1 MFTMLANRRF
11 WHLGLISLVVS
22 SIASAVNPS
31 YAQIIPD
38 ATLGAESSVITP
50 NVNIKGSP
58 ANQID
63 GGATRGANLFHSF
76 SEFNVSNA
84 GRVYFANPTGI
95 ENILTRVTGT
105 NASSIL
111 GTLGVN
117 GNASLFL
124 INPNGII
131 FGENAKLDIPG
142 SFFASTASS
151 LNFGNGNQF
160 SATNPEAPP
169 LLTINVPM
177 GVQYNH
183 SQPAAIVNRG
193 NLEVGQNLTLAASNL
208 DLSGQLLAG
217 GNLTLQATDTLR
229 IRDTATVPFI
239 ASAGGKMEVQGNA
252 VDIFVLNHPDSG
264 FYSGSDMVFRSA
276 DKVGG
281 DAHYSTG
288 GNFRIEKLD
297 GSLGSLYS
305 PYDPVIKANGDVT
318 LGGYSGSS
326 LHILAGGSVNITG
339 LVDISSLDPTN
350 FIAENVPL
358 SKTLPDGTS
367 SINID
372 GSQRLTLDV
381 RAGIDWSLA
390 GGLPGNT
397 VAVTPPTATPTPT
410 FSPTVATSADITIN
424 VISNSPGLSIFLT
437 NQYKPNTSLPGGD
450 IKING
455 IINTATSSGDG
466 GDLIIDSRRNIELS
480 NAVVLTGANFPSTGN
495 SGAVA
500 FIANE
505 EISLINTTVSSASL
519 GANNAGDV
527 TLMSDIISLTNSRI
541 QSSSNGAGNQGGN
554 INIDS
559 RQVMLRD
566 GGIIRSDSG
575 SLYFQ
580 ARGGNITVNATESFE
595 LSGTATN
602 GFPSSL
608 AAGTR
613 KNGASGDITI
623 NTPKLT
629 LENGA
634 VITTLTTGVGNAGNL
649 TVNSDVIKLTGTSP
663 GSIIPEKPDPTL
675 INSNSL
681 IPSGLLV
688 DTLGSGKA
696 GNLTINARQFIAEN
710 GGVASA
716 STFSTGQGGSITLN
730 ASESV
735 KLSGTSNDG
744 QIPSGVFAGT
754 VKKDAIGNGGSVNI
768 STPKID
774 VLDGARVTVE
784 TIGQG
789 NAGTVNINA
798 PQLTVSGV
806 SSVDNKPSSIS
817 AQTSSQGSAGELNI
831 NTEKLSVSNGG
842 QVLVNTTNQGNAG
855 NVMVNASQS
864 VEVTGNSS
872 KLTAETSST
881 GNAGKLNIN
890 TGKLSIGNGGQ
901 VVAKTTST
909 GNAGALVINASSVDL
924 DGNNTGLYLNSTGS
938 GNAGGIKISTPGDLN
953 IQNGAQ
959 VNVSGTGTGNPG
971 NIDITA
977 KDVLLTN
984 QGSITAFTNSGEDAN
999 INLKVNDSIRL
1010 RFNSE
1015 IVTEARGTG
1024 NGGNITLN
1032 APNFIFAV
1040 LSENSDIVANAFAG
1054 KGGRID
1060 ATATGVLGFILFNKV
1075 RTPESDFTA
1084 SSASS
1089 NPLNDGIVNIN
1100 AQTGVQ
1106 PSILPSKLLPE
1117 LVDGRCQVGYQ
1128 RRSRSSFQI
1137 TKTNNSPLSYNQADE
1152 INRPEVD
1159 IRIDNATGEKSD
1171 RPAENISDRSVQNST
1186 NSNQLVEA
1194 QGFIVNRQGKIELTD
1209 VAPVTTLYSS
1219 LQSPQTCS
1227 LQQAN
1232 SHH

>member
-1 MFTMLANRRF
+1 MFTMLANRHF

-38 ATLGAESSVITP
+38 ATLGAESSIITP

-76 SEFNVSNA
+76 SEFNVSNG

-95 ENILTRVTGT
+95 ENILTRVTGN
-105 NASSIL
+105 NASSTL

-117 GNASLFL
+117 GNANLFL

-142 SFFASTASS
+142 SFFASTASAF
-151 LNFGNGNQF
+151 NFGNGNQF
-160 SATNPEAPP
+160 SAANPEAPP
-169 LLTINVPM
+169 LLTINVPT
-177 GVQYNH
+177 GVQYNN

-193 NLEVGQNLTLAASNL
+193 NLQVGQNLTLAASNL

-229 IRDTATVPFI
+229 IRDTTTVPFI
-239 ASAGGKMEVQGNA
+239 ASAGGKMEVEGNA
-252 VDIFVLNHPDSG
+252 VDIFALNHPNSG
-264 FYSGSDMVFRSA
+264 FYSGGDMVFRSA

-297 GSLGSLYS
+297 GSLGSLSS

-318 LGGYSGSS
+318 LGSYSGSS
-326 LHILAGGSVNITG
+326 LHILAGGSVTITG
-339 LVDISSLDPTN
+339 LVTITTPDTTN
-350 FIAENVPL
+350 FIAENVSL
-358 SKTLPDGTS
+358 SKTLPDGTN

-372 GSQRLTLDV
+372 GSKIQTLDV
-381 RAGIDWSLA
+381 RSGIDWSLA

-424 VISNSPGLSIFLT
+424 AISNSPGLSIFLT
-437 NQYKPNTSLPGGD
+437 NQHKPNTSLPGGN

-455 IINTATSSGDG
+455 IIDSSTSTGNG
-466 GDLIIDSRRNIELS
+466 GDLIIDSRLNIELS
-480 NAVVLTGANFPSTGN
+480 NALIKTGADSSTGN
-495 SGAVA
+495 SGAVV

-505 EISLINTTVSSASL
+505 EISLTNTIVSSASL
-519 GANNAGDV
+519 GANNAGNV
-527 TLMSDIISLTNSRI
+527 TLMSDIISLTNSTI

-566 GGIIRSDSG
+566 GGIIRSNSDSP
-575 SLYFQ
+575 YFQ
-580 ARGGNITVNATESFE
+580 ARGGNITVNATESFD
-595 LSGTATN
+595 LSGTSKN
-602 GFPSSL
+602 GLIDISGIKPFLISPGFPSGL
-608 AAGTR
+608 AAGTEQ
-613 KNGASGDITI
+613 NGTSGDITI

-629 LENGA
+629 IENGA

-663 GSIIPEKPDPTL
+663 GNIIPQNPDPTS
-675 INSNSL
+675 INSDSL

-774 VLDGARVTVE
+774 VLNGARVTVE

-789 NAGTVNINA
+789 NAG
-798 PQLTVSGV
+798 
-806 SSVDNKPSSIS
+806 
-817 AQTSSQGSAGELNI
+817 
-831 NTEKLSVSNGG
+831 
-842 QVLVNTTNQGNAG
+842 
-855 NVMVNASQS
+855 NVTVNASQS

-890 TGKLSIGNGGQ
+890 TGQLSIGNGGQ

-909 GNAGALVINASSVDL
+909 GNAGALVINASSVNL

-977 KDVLLTN
+977 KNLLLTN

-1024 NGGNITLN
+1024 NGGNITMN

-1084 SSASS
+1084 SSAS

-1128 RRSRSSFQI
+1128 RRSPSSFQI
-1137 TKTNNSPLSYNQADE
+1137 TKTNNSPLIYNQADE

-1159 IRIDNATGEKSD
+1159 LRLSNATGEKSD
-1171 RPAENISDRSVQNST
+1171 RPAENISDRPLQNST
-1186 NSNQLVEA
+1186 NPNQLVEA

-1209 VAPVTTLYSS
+1209 VAPLTTLYSS